1 MSKFK
6 LFTFLCATASFI
18 VIAACAPAAAP
29 APPTSDAAMMAKETD
44 AAMMTAKETDTA
56 MMAKETESAIMT
68 AKETD
73 TAMMMAKETDTAM
86 MAKETDTAMMTA
98 HETETAV
105 AKPTDA
111 AMSKP
116 TEGAMMM
123 PEFPAEQF
131 AAHFVDSMP
140 MHKAT
145 LDKLPAQVL
154 LNFNFTLSDAS
165 TITIEKD
172 GKALKTAPGKLGDKK
187 LSMTADLPSDAGMG
201 LYLVKYKAC
210 WPDNSCHD
218 GQFAFY
224 VK

>member
-44 AAMMTAKETDTA
+44 AAMMTAKETDTV
-56 MMAKETESAIMT
+56 MMAKETESAMMT

-73 TAMMMAKETDTAM
+73 TAMMVKETDTAM

-123 PEFPAEQF
+123 LEFPAEQF

-210 WPDNSCHD
+210 WPDKSCHD

>member
-44 AAMMTAKETDTA
+44 AAMMTAKETDTV
-56 MMAKETESAIMT
+56 MMAKETESAMMT
-68 AKETD
+68 EKETD
-73 TAMMMAKETDTAM
+73 TAMMVKETDTAM

-123 PEFPAEQF
+123 LEFPAEQF

>member
-44 AAMMTAKETDTA
+44 AAMMTAKETDTV
-56 MMAKETESAIMT
+56 MMAKETESAMMT

-73 TAMMMAKETDTAM
+73 TAMMVKATDTAM

-123 PEFPAEQF
+123 LEFPAEQF

>member
-44 AAMMTAKETDTA
+44 AAMMTAKETDTV
-56 MMAKETESAIMT
+56 MMAKETESAMMT

-73 TAMMMAKETDTAM
+73 TAMMVKATDTAM

>member
-29 APPTSDAAMMAKETD
+29 APPTSDTAMMAKETD
-44 AAMMTAKETDTA
+44 AAMMTAKETDTV
-56 MMAKETESAIMT
+56 MMAKETESAMMT

-73 TAMMMAKETDTAM
+73 TAMMVKETDTAM

-172 GKALKTAPGKLGDKK
+172 GKALKTTPGKLGDKK

-210 WPDNSCHD
+210 WPDKSCHD

>member
-44 AAMMTAKETDTA
+44 AAMMTAKETDTV
-56 MMAKETESAIMT
+56 MMAKETESAMMT

-73 TAMMMAKETDTAM
+73 TAMMVKETDTAM